1 LTDGYYKQLLLALSA
16 PKRSILYPKSFY
28 FRNKIQSAGFALQ
41 REISLQNPL
50 TLRRVM
56 AILQGETIKQSFN
69 RFGHI

>member
-1 LTDGYYKQLLLALSA
+1 MAIINSSFWLCLLQKGAFYIQ
-16 PKRSILYPKSFY
+16 KVFY

-69 RFGHI
+69 RFSHV